1 MRKTIRTTFM
11 AAIITG
17 TVILSMTFTGCEKK
31 SAKVSAESSST
42 ESKALQRIKKAGVWK
57 IGSSGDVYAYI
68 DQKTGEFSG
77 IDAEI
82 CKAVAEKLGIP
93 KVEMVLIP
101 FSELILNL
109 NNGNIDMIADGM
121 YTTAVR
127 AKQIYYGDIWYTQ
140 GAALMIPESSS
151 IKNEND
157 FDPKK
162 TRVGYTAGTIWQK
175 EVENWVKQGLIKEAV
190 STGLQAD
197 SLVAL
202 QYGKVDAFLTD
213 YPAIEELVAKAPEQ
227 LNGLKFAPEFKDK
240 PETLGHIAPSV
251 KFADK
256 DFMEEVNKAV
266 YELRAE
272 GKLEPMFRKCFL
284 DPAHYMITNSEEDR
298 ANGVNIQ

>member
-1 MRKTIRTTFM
+1 MKKLVRIALLGVL
-11 AAIITG
+11 AAAVFG
-17 TVILSMTFTGCEKK
+17 FTGCEKK
-31 SAKVSAESSST
+31 SSKPAESSSVSGSA

-68 DQKTGEFSG
+68 DQKTGEFTG

-121 YTTAVR
+121 YATAVR

-140 GAALMIPESSS
+140 GGALMIPENSPCKS
-151 IKNEND
+151 EFD
-157 FDPKK
+157 FDGKK
-162 TRVGYTAGTIWQK
+162 TRVGYTAGTIWQPV
-175 EVENWVKQGLIKEAV
+175 VEKWVKDGLIKEAV

-227 LNGLKFAPEFKDK
+227 LKGLKFAPEFKDK

-256 DFMEEVNKAV
+256 DFMAEVNKAV
-266 YELRAE
+266 FELRAE
-272 GKLEPMFRKCFL
+272 GKLEPMFEKCYL
-284 DPAHYMITNSEEDR
+284 DPSHYMITNSESDR
-298 ANGVNIQ
+298 ANGVNIK